1 MSTRTILTWN
11 IGIAVSIGILVQFAF
26 VGSQR
31 PAGVVMGTV
40 VLVTLHAGANVLLG
54 ALVLL
59 SKVTG
64 ARGYFLSLPIVL
76 AVGAGAGAL
85 NSRVVLWQRGHVSDD
100 YYQEFMRGQ
109 PVIDVHLHARPG
121 REGSPRYSGPDLDK
135 ARIEYVRRELSENNV
150 VLALAGGP
158 PGVIE
163 AWKRADDRFIVGP
176 TFPCYERVGPDMR
189 DCPEEW
195 PDIAYLRERYRAGD
209 YGSMGELLNVY
220 HGTSPNDER
229 MRPYWELA
237 EEYRIPVGFH
247 FTQGPPPAM
256 RPEGCCPAF
265 DESLASVH
273 LMDSVLVRH
282 PDLRLYL
289 MHFEAVNDETLAFL
303 KRRPGV
309 YVDLSGG
316 RLFMPTILW
325 ERSTRRL
332 FDAGLGDRV
341 MFGSDYIGTV
351 RENIE
356 ILLSLDWLTE
366 DQIRAVLFDNAA
378 DFLGLSTEERT
389 ALRKMAK

>member
-1 MSTRTILTWN
+1 MSTRTILAWN
-11 IGIAVSIGILVQFAF
+11 IGIVVAIGILVQFAF

-31 PAGVVMGTV
+31 PAGVVIGTV
-40 VLVTLHAGANVLLG
+40 VLVTLHAGANALLG
-54 ALVLL
+54 LLGLL
-59 SKVTG
+59 SKITG
-64 ARGYFLSLPIVL
+64 ARGYFLSLPMVL
-76 AVGAGAGAL
+76 AVGGAAGVL
-85 NSRVVLWQRGHVSDD
+85 NSRVVLWQRGHVPDA
-100 YYQEFMRGQ
+100 YYQDFMRGQ

-121 REGSPRYSGPDLDK
+121 RRSALYSGPDLDK
-135 ARIEYVRRELSENNV
+135 ARIDFVRGELSENNV
-150 VLALAGGP
+150 VLALTGGP

-163 AWKRADDRFIVGP
+163 AWRRADERFIVGP
-176 TFPCYERVGPDMR
+176 AFPCFEGFGPDML

-195 PDIAYLRERYRAGD
+195 PDVDYLRERYRARD

-237 EEYRIPVGFH
+237 EEYRVPVGIH

-265 DESLASVH
+265 DGSLASVH

-282 PDLRLYL
+282 RDLRLYL

-303 KRRPGV
+303 QRHPGV

-325 ERSTRRL
+325 ERFTRRL
-332 FDAGLGDRV
+332 FDAGLGNRV
-341 MFGSDYIGTV
+341 MFGSDYIGSV

-366 DQIRAVLFDNAA
+366 DQIRAVLFENAA

-389 ALRKMAK
+389 TLRNMAK